1 MHFMEKHFIGIFETN
16 RNIQSNLLL
25 QTYTMF
31 LWCYLLGRY
40 VICLVANTYF
50 LCKLHSF
57 TNNDKH
63 HLCFSFQC
71 YFENT
76 KKCYIWAIKFQVCIP
91 FLIVPIHIE
100 ISKCNNSSIP
110 LNTLEYISSIK
121 KKSCTLSF
129 LIKSNLTYITF
140 RKQIIIQI
148 SKISTYKN
156 GWNTWCWEWAFKE
169 TI

>member
-16 RNIQSNLLL
+16 TNIQSNLLL

-31 LWCYLLGRY
+31 LWCFLLCRY

-63 HLCFSFQC
+63 HICFVFQC

-76 KKCYIWAIKFQVCIP
+76 KRCYIWAIKFKVRVP

-121 KKSCTLSF
+121 RKEKSWTLSF
-129 LIKSNLTYITF
+129 SIKSNLTYIAF
-140 RKQIIIQI
+140 RKQ
-148 SKISTYKN
+148 ISTYKN
-156 GWNTWCWEWAFKE
+156 GWNIWCWEWAFKE